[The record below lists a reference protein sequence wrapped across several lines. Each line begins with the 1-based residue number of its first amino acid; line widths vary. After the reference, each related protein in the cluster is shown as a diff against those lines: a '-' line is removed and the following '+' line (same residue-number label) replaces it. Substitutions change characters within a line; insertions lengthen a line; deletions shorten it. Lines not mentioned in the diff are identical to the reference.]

1 MFSTHPLDW
10 ALVALYVAVLG
21 AVWWRERGSRSDTVD
36 YLVAGRRLTLP
47 ALVMSLVSTWYG
59 GILGVGEYTWRYG
72 VSNWLVF
79 GVPYYAGALLFA
91 WLFARRAREA
101 ALYTIPDLLAR
112 RYGRGPALV
121 GALAV
126 FVTAAP
132 AAYVLILGTL
142 IASMTGL
149 PLTACVI
156 GGALLSVFYIHR
168 GGLPTVVR
176 TDMFQFAL
184 MFGGFIV
191 MVAVLFA
198 RHGGLGFLRLG
209 LPADHWTWHGGN
221 APQAVLVW
229 YFIALGTLVEPA
241 FWQRAF
247 AARDPGAA
255 RRGVLISVG
264 FWMFFDF
271 LTTTTGLYARA
282 LLPALDDPVRAF
294 PALAQ
299 VVLPPGLLG
308 LFFVGMLATV
318 MSTIDSYGFVAATTL
333 GRDVVWRLRDE
344 SSEARIPAYT
354 RAGLWLAAA
363 FAVVLALSRQ
373 TVVGLWHDLG
383 SLVTPAL
390 LLPVAAALLG
400 RRVPGPRWTLAAMLV
415 PAAVSAYWIF
425 ARTPAADGGGP
436 VYPFRLEPIYAGLA
450 ASLLTF
456 VPGWALARRDARAVS
471 RAA

>member
-10 ALVALYVAVLG
+10 GLVALYVGVLA
-21 AVWWRERGSRSDTVD
+21 AVWWRERGARSETLD

-72 VSNWLVF
+72 ISNWLVF
-79 GVPYYAGALLFA
+79 GVPYYVGALLFA

-101 ALYTIPDLLAR
+101 ALYTIPDLLER

-121 GALAV
+121 GAVAV

-142 IASMTGL
+142 IAVMTGL
-149 PLTACVI
+149 PFAACVA
-156 GGALLSVFYIHR
+156 GGAVLSVFYIQR

-176 TDMFQFAL
+176 TDAFQFAL

-191 MVAVLFA
+191 MVAVLFS
-198 RHGGLGFLRLG
+198 RYGGTGFLGLG

-221 APQAVLVW
+221 PPQAVLVW

-247 AARDPGAA
+247 AARDPGVA
-255 RRGVLISVG
+255 RRGVLISVL

-299 VVLPPGLLG
+299 AVLPPGLLG
-308 LFFVGMLATV
+308 FFFVGLLATV

-333 GRDVVWRLRDE
+333 GRDVIWRLRGEADE
-344 SSEARIPAYT
+344 SRVPAYT
-354 RAGLWLAAA
+354 RAGLWAAAA
-363 FAVVLALSRQ
+363 FATVLALSRQ

-390 LLPVAAALLG
+390 LLPVGAALLA
-400 RRVPGPRWTLAAMLV
+400 RRVPGPRWTMAAMV
-415 PAAVSAYWIF
+415 IPAAVSAYWLL
-425 ARTPAADGGGP
+425 ARVPAGDTGAP
-436 VYPFRLEPIYAGLA
+436 RYPFHLEPIYAGLT
-450 ASLLTF
+450 ASLLAY
-456 VPGWALARRDARAVS
+456 VPAWLLARRRPAGAK
-471 RAA
+471 AA

>member
-1 MFSTHPLDW
+1 LFSTHPLDW
-10 ALVALYVAVLG
+10 TLVALYVAVLG
-21 AVWWRERGSRSDTVD
+21 AVWWRERGTHSDTVD

-47 ALVMSLVSTWYG
+47 ALVMTLVSTWYG

-72 VSNWLVF
+72 ISNWLVF

-142 IASMTGL
+142 IAVMTGL
-149 PLTACVI
+149 PLVPCVI
-156 GGALLSVFYIHR
+156 AGAVLSVFYIHR
-168 GGLPTVVR
+168 GGLSTVVR
-176 TDMFQFAL
+176 TDAFQFVL
-184 MFGGFIV
+184 MFGGFIA
-191 MVAVLFA
+191 MVAVLFG
-198 RHGGLGFLRLG
+198 RYGGPGFLSQA

-221 APQAVLVW
+221 QPQAVLVW

-255 RRGVLISVG
+255 RRGVLISVL

-299 VVLPPGLLG
+299 AVLPPGLLG
-308 LFFVGMLATV
+308 FFFVGLLATV

-333 GRDVVWRLRDE
+333 GRDVVWRLRGE
-344 SSEARIPAYT
+344 ASEARVPAYT
-354 RAGLWLAAA
+354 RAGLWVAAA
-363 FAVVLALSRQ
+363 FAVGLALSRQ

-390 LLPVAAALLG
+390 LLPVTAALLG
-400 RRVPGPRWTLAAMLV
+400 RRVPGPRWAMAAMLV
-415 PAAVSAYWIF
+415 PAAVSAYWLI
-425 ARTPAADGGGP
+425 ARVPAVDGGAP
-436 VYPFRLEPIYAGLA
+436 RYPLHLEPIYAGLA

-456 VPGWALARRDARAVS
+456 GPGWALARRAQS
-471 RAA
+471 AAAKAA

>member
-1 MFSTHPLDW
+1 LFSTHPLDW

-21 AVWWRERGSRSDTVD
+21 AVWWRERGVGSDAVD
-36 YLVAGRRLTLP
+36 YLVAGRRVTLP

-72 VSNWLVF
+72 ISNWLVF

-126 FVTAAP
+126 FVTATP

-142 IASMTGL
+142 IAVMTGL
-149 PLTACVI
+149 PLVPCVI
-156 GGALLSVFYIHR
+156 AGTVLSVFYIYR

-176 TDMFQFAL
+176 TDVFQFVL

-191 MVAVLFA
+191 MVAVLFGTY
-198 RHGGLGFLRLG
+198 GGPGFLSHG

-221 APQAVLVW
+221 RPQAVLVW

-247 AARDPGAA
+247 AARNPAAA
-255 RRGVLISVG
+255 RRGVLISVL

-308 LFFVGMLATV
+308 FFFVAMLATV
-318 MSTIDSYGFVAATTL
+318 MSTIDSYAFIAATTL
-333 GRDVVWRLRDE
+333 GRDVIWRLRGE
-344 SSEARIPAYT
+344 ASETRVPAYT
-354 RAGLWLAAA
+354 RVSLWAAAA
-363 FAVVLALSRQ
+363 FAVALALSRQ

-390 LLPVAAALLG
+390 LLPVGAALLG
-400 RRVPGPRWTLAAMLV
+400 RRVPGSRWAVAAMLI

-425 ARTPAADGGGP
+425 ARVPAADGGAP
-436 VYPFRLEPIYAGLA
+436 IYPLHLEPIYAGLV

-456 VPGWALARRDARAVS
+456 APGWALASRAQSADARA
-471 RAA
+471 A